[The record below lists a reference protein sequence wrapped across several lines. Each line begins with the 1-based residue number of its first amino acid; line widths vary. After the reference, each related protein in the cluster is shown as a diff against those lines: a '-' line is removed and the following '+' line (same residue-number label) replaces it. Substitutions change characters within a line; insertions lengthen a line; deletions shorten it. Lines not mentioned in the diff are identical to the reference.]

1 MSTVGAP
8 IVTKSLLE
16 VENLKICLA
25 GTKVDV
31 VDEVTFSVRAGE
43 VLGLVGESGS
53 GKTTVALAVLAHTRR
68 GLEIAGGHVRIDG
81 TDVLAA
87 SKAEIRRIRG
97 HHVTYVPQDPASA
110 LNPTLKIGT
119 QLREVF
125 ASGKNQG
132 APVDDVDARILE
144 VLAETGLRDGASY
157 LKRYPHQL
165 SGGQQQRIGIAMAFA
180 TRPRLIVL
188 DEPTTGLDV
197 TTQAQV
203 LDTVRQMCG
212 RYNVAAICVSHDLA
226 LVAQLASRVAVMYA
240 GRIVE
245 QGATETVLT
254 TPTHPYTER
263 LLRAVPST
271 EKAHAL
277 EGIRGHPPRP
287 AGRPA
292 GCTFAPRC
300 ELAIDKCRAERPPDV
315 AVGDAGHFARC
326 WRASE
331 VTHTGE
337 PLLLTSRPVAAK
349 ESAPML
355 KVAGLSASYASTQ
368 VLHDISFDVQR
379 ESCLAVVGESGS
391 GKTTL
396 SRCIVGLHSRLERGD
411 ELRRDRAAT
420 RASGRVIARPCDEF
434 SSSSRTPTPPLN
446 PRRTIGQLVA
456 QPLEDLFDLS
466 RADINSRVGNILEDV
481 SLPSNAM
488 TRYPDELSGG
498 ERQRVAIARALVV
511 NPDLLV
517 CDEITSALDV
527 SVQAVIVELLRLH
540 QFERHLAIIFVT
552 HNLALVRSIA
562 QDVVVLSDG
571 RIRESGPVDSVL
583 DHPSDEYTIKLLE
596 HVPTLETRHAAL

>member
-396 SRCIVGLHSRLERGD
+396 SRCIVGLHSRWSGEMSFDGTALPPVLRARD
-411 ELRRDRAAT
+411 RSTLRRIQFIFQNPYT
-420 RASGRVIARPCDEF
+420 S
-434 SSSSRTPTPPLN
+434 LN

>member
-1 MSTVGAP
+1 M
-8 IVTKSLLE
+8 
-16 VENLKICLA
+16 
-25 GTKVDV
+25 
-31 VDEVTFSVRAGE
+31 
-43 VLGLVGESGS
+43 
-53 GKTTVALAVLAHTRR
+53 H
-68 GLEIAGGHVRIDG
+68 
-81 TDVLAA
+81 
-87 SKAEIRRIRG
+87 SKA
-97 HHVTYVPQDPASA
+97 
-110 LNPTLKIGT
+110 
-119 QLREVF
+119 F
-125 ASGKNQG
+125 
-132 APVDDVDARILE
+132 
-144 VLAETGLRDGASY
+144 
-157 LKRYPHQL
+157 
-165 SGGQQQRIGIAMAFA
+165 
-180 TRPRLIVL
+180 
-188 DEPTTGLDV
+188 
-197 TTQAQV
+197 
-203 LDTVRQMCG
+203 
-212 RYNVAAICVSHDLA
+212 AAIHL
-226 LVAQLASRVAVMYA
+226 
-240 GRIVE
+240 G
-245 QGATETVLT
+245 
-254 TPTHPYTER
+254 
-263 LLRAVPST
+263 
-271 EKAHAL
+271 
-277 EGIRGHPPRP
+277 P

-396 SRCIVGLHSRLERGD
+396 SRCIVGLHSRWSGEMSFDGTALPPVLRARD
-411 ELRRDRAAT
+411 RSTLRRIQFIFQNPYT
-420 RASGRVIARPCDEF
+420 S
-434 SSSSRTPTPPLN
+434 LN